1 MRTLSKQTQYS
12 LRALYALSRTHGAA
26 RLLISDMAEREAIPK
41 KFLEQILLK
50 LKAHGLVESKQ
61 GKGGGYNLVRRPE
74 DVTLGEVIRLI
85 EGPLAPLPCASV
97 TAYRKCDECKDDE
110 TCGTRLVMRDVR
122 DAIAKILDSTTL
134 ADVCNRVDAVRGEA
148 EAARGAQELMYYI

>member
-12 LRALYALSRTHGAA
+12 LRALYSLSRAYGHG
-26 RLLISDMAEREAIPK
+26 RVLIEDMAREEAIPK

-50 LKAHGLVESKQ
+50 LKSRGLVESKT
-61 GKGGGYNLVRRPE
+61 GRGGGYLLSRSPDEITV
-74 DVTLGEVIRLI
+74 GQIIRLI

-97 TAYRKCDECKDDE
+97 TAYRKCDECIDDR

-122 DAIAKILDSTTL
+122 DAMAKILDSTTL
-134 ADVCNRVDAVRGEA
+134 ASVCHRVDA
-148 EAARGAQELMYYI
+148 AREEIDAPNEEPMYYI